1 MKLVFE
7 NKKRMNESM
16 SSNDIDEFFKKF
28 LEDNYTGYR
37 DNHKNDRR
45 FFSALKSDLEQII
58 DKAITDFWFE

>member
-16 SSNDIDEFFKKF
+16 GSDDIVEFFKKF
-28 LEDNYTGYR
+28 LRDNYTDYR

-45 FFSALKSDLEQII
+45 FLSALKSDLEQLI
-58 DKAITDFWFE
+58 DRAVTDFWFE